1 LDLEAARKERKKKWD
16 EEKEARQSGNEW
28 DTHLMR
34 VTDIQVTLIGTVH
47 NEEWRAKVRGLEVTT
62 QHRPL
67 ASDSGKYAW
76 KSTHKKFVTP
86 EEASDYLRKKYN
98 EKLHK
103 GYTVVETT
111 TPCGLFTDVQ
121 KQRTFRVQKNAEERA
136 RRRAQEKK
144 DFPDEEK
151 DLEDGSS
158 SSSSISET
166 DWLENAS
173 AQDTHVGTLVPIK
186 VKAPRFY
193 RSNADII
200 YHCGE
205 ISELLNTEFG
215 EGNYTVY
222 GGMGSTDLNRP
233 HVSIRH
239 KLRPALIKDSL
250 TAEAKGQCT
259 QVYVFRLHMEVQY
272 PFSTD
277 PEQIKSNDLEIQ
289 QRHQENPHALSLHAG
304 QETNLQEWWEEEVG
318 TERME
323 SCSRRGGVGGR
334 NLGRHRQDNFI
345 YMTIAGGR
353 TKCLENLINYNLYLI

>member
-1 LDLEAARKERKKKWD
+1 MLHTLLRLEAARKERKKKWA
-16 EEKEARQSGNEW
+16 EEKEARQRGNEW

-34 VTDIQVTLIGTVH
+34 VTDIRVTLIGPVH
-47 NEEWRAKVRGLEVTT
+47 NEEWRARVRSLEVTT
-62 QHRPL
+62 QHRAL
-67 ASDSGKYAW
+67 ASDSVEYAW

-111 TPCGLFTDVQ
+111 TPCGLFMDVQ

-144 DFPDEEK
+144 DFPDEEE

-158 SSSSISET
+158 LSSVISET

-200 YHCGE
+200 YH
-205 ISELLNTEFG
+205 
-215 EGNYTVY
+215 
-222 GGMGSTDLNRP
+222 
-233 HVSIRH
+233 
-239 KLRPALIKDSL
+239 
-250 TAEAKGQCT
+250 
-259 QVYVFRLHMEVQY
+259 FRIIEH
-272 PFSTD
+272 
-277 PEQIKSNDLEIQ
+277 
-289 QRHQENPHALSLHAG
+289 
-304 QETNLQEWWEEEVG
+304 
-318 TERME
+318 
-323 SCSRRGGVGGR
+323 
-334 NLGRHRQDNFI
+334 
-345 YMTIAGGR
+345 
-353 TKCLENLINYNLYLI
+353 